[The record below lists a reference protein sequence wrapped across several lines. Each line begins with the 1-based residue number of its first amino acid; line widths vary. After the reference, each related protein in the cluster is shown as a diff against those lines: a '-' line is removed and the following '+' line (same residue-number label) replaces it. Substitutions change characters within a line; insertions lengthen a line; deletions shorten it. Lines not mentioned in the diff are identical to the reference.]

1 MAKKHG
7 RYKIV
12 RKVADGGM
20 AEIFLATQIGRE
32 GFQKPV
38 ILKRIHSTIYADPQ
52 FRNMFIDEAHISMG
66 LSHSNIVQI
75 LDLGVGNGRY
85 FLVME
90 VVDGWDLGRVLHRA
104 AAAETPLPRELGLYV
119 TAEVCRALAYAHGK
133 TDLVS
138 GRPLGIVHRDVSPQN
153 ILLSEQGEVKLT
165 DFGIA
170 KAMGK
175 REQTGTGVVKGKVAF
190 MSPEQALGKA
200 IDARSDLFAVGT
212 VLYQLMVGVRP
223 FEAPTD
229 LEILLRVQKA
239 DFRPA
244 HEVARDLPAQVSAI
258 IARSMQLEP
267 DLRYQSADE
276 MLTDIEQVMRTVF
289 RPVGQTELKRWLA
302 ALGARDGQVPMA
314 KGAPAH
320 TPTPGRAPSSVGVG
334 STGEMEGKDVE
345 LDDVDGEEAT
355 SLASLD
361 GPGGEMRQRM
371 TRPRANEMA
380 LPVPQDDESGLSGR
394 MSPLEFPSSLS
405 SDGDQRPGRRRA
417 RRSGG
422 MGFLFLGLL
431 LVGGAAFGGRYF
443 GLLSE
448 KDIGGEAS
456 PNPAAAA
463 TDDEAATAKAAK
475 ATDDERSAATATTTT
490 TMTTKATKA
499 MTKADAGASPEGHL
513 AARKTDDG
521 EHERE
526 PSPRHGHGASD
537 KPEHLRRIDEIK
549 GMMAPDPSLDPAPA
563 AAPSV
568 PSPPPSPTAPPP
580 APSTDNP

>member
-1 MAKKHG
+1 MAKHG
-7 RYKIV
+7 RYKII
-12 RKVADGGM
+12 RRVADGGM
-20 AEIFLATQIGRE
+20 AEIFLATQMGRE

-90 VVDGWDLGRVLHRA
+90 VVDGWDLGRVLQRA
-104 AAAETPLPRELGLYV
+104 AAAGTPLPRELGLHV

-133 TDLVS
+133 MDATGERS
-138 GRPLGIVHRDVSPQN
+138 LGIVHRDVSPQN

-190 MSPEQALGKA
+190 MSPEQALGKV
-200 IDARSDLFAVGT
+200 IDARSDLFAVGV

-229 LEILLRVQKA
+229 LEVLLRVQKA

-244 HEVARDLPAQVSAI
+244 HVAAPDLPPHVSAI
-258 IARSMQLEP
+258 IARAMQLDP

-302 ALGARDGQVPMA
+302 ALSARDGQQPMA
-314 KGAPAH
+314 KGVSAQTPAH
-320 TPTPGRAPSSVGVG
+320 GRGPG
-334 STGEMEGKDVE
+334 STGEMEGKDVV

-361 GPGGEMRQRM
+361 GPGGEMRHRM
-371 TRPRANEMA
+371 TRPRANELA
-380 LPVPQDDESGLSGR
+380 LPVPHDDESGLSGR
-394 MSPLEFPSSLS
+394 MSPLEFPLPLPENEE
-405 SDGDQRPGRRRA
+405 RPGRRRA
-417 RRSGG
+417 RRGSGFS
-422 MGFLFLGLL
+422 FLFVVGI
-431 LVGGAAFGGRYF
+431 LVIGGAAFGGRYL
-443 GLLSE
+443 GLLRE
-448 KDIGGEAS
+448 KYGSLLGVSSS
-456 PNPAAAA
+456 PGDTGKTAATTAPEPGAQKTAAAP
-463 TDDEAATAKAAK
+463 
-475 ATDDERSAATATTTT
+475 TTP
-490 TMTTKATKA
+490 
-499 MTKADAGASPEGHL
+499 DAGAPSENKV
-513 AARKTDDG
+513 AAHKA
-521 EHERE
+521 EEAEPARE
-526 PSPRHGHGASD
+526 PTREPTREPVGHHMRGASE
-537 KPEHLRRIDEIK
+537 KPTHQRRIDEIK
-549 GMMAPDPSLDPAPA
+549 GMLAPDPSLEPAPA
-563 AAPSV
+563 PAPSE
-568 PSPPPSPTAPPP
+568 PPPAPAP

>member
-1 MAKKHG
+1 MARKHG

-244 HEVARDLPAQVSAI
+244 HEVARDLPPQVAAI

-289 RPVGQTELKRWLA
+289 RPVGQTELKRWLS

-314 KGAPAH
+314 KGAPA
-320 TPTPGRAPSSVGVG
+320 PTPSQGRAPG
-334 STGEMEGKDVE
+334 TGEMEGKDVE

-371 TRPRANEMA
+371 TRPRGSEMA

-394 MSPLEFPSSLS
+394 MSPLEFPLSLS
-405 SDGDQRPGRRRA
+405 SDGDERPGRRRA

-443 GLLSE
+443 GLLRE
-448 KDIGGEAS
+448 KAGGGEAS
-456 PNPAAAA
+456 PAAPMPVAA
-463 TDDEAATAKAAK
+463 EADDEAATKPTSKTKAEKAAAK
-475 ATDDERSAATATTTT
+475 ARDDEPSATTTKT
-490 TMTTKATKA
+490 
-499 MTKADAGASPEGHL
+499 ADAGATAEGHL
-513 AARKTDDG
+513 AARRADEG

-526 PSPRHGHGASD
+526 PSTRHGHGASD
-537 KPEHLRRIDEIK
+537 KPEHLRGIDEIK

-563 AAPSV
+563 PAPS
-568 PSPPPSPTAPPP
+568 PPAPPPSPTAPPP

>member
-244 HEVARDLPAQVSAI
+244 HEVARDLPPQVAAI

-289 RPVGQTELKRWLA
+289 RPVGQTELKRWLS

-314 KGAPAH
+314 KGAPTQ
-320 TPTPGRAPSSVGVG
+320 TPPHGRTPGT
-334 STGEMEGKDVE
+334 TGEMEGKDVE
-345 LDDVDGEEAT
+345 LDDIDGEEAT

-371 TRPRANEMA
+371 TRPRPSEMA

-394 MSPLEFPSSLS
+394 MSPLEFPLSLS
-405 SDGDQRPGRRRA
+405 SDGDERPGRRRV

-443 GLLSE
+443 GLLRE
-448 KDIGGEAS
+448 KEGGGEAA
-456 PNPAAAA
+456 PKPVAA
-463 TDDEAATAKAAK
+463 TDDEAAAKATTKVDKVDKVDKVETKAAR
-475 ATDDERSAATATTTT
+475 ATDDERSAAANK
-490 TMTTKATKA
+490 TKP
-499 MTKADAGASPEGHL
+499 DAGETPEGHL
-513 AARKTDDG
+513 ATRKTEEG

-526 PSPRHGHGASD
+526 VSTRHGHGAPD
-537 KPEHLRRIDEIK
+537 KPERLRRIDEIR
-549 GMMAPDPSLDPAPA
+549 GMMAPDPSLDPAP
-563 AAPSV
+563 APSV

-580 APSTDNP
+580 APSNP

>member
-90 VVDGWDLGRVLHRA
+90 VVDGWDLGRVLARA
-104 AAAETPLPRELGLYV
+104 HAAGTPLPRELGLYV

-239 DFRPA
+239 DFRAA
-244 HEVARDLPAQVSAI
+244 HEVARDLPAQVGAI

-289 RPVGQTELKRWLA
+289 QPVGQTELKRWLA
-302 ALGARDGQVPMA
+302 ALSARDGQVPMA

-320 TPTPGRAPSSVGVG
+320 TPTPGRAPG
-334 STGEMEGKDVE
+334 TGEMEGKDVE

-371 TRPRANEMA
+371 TRPRGAEMA
-380 LPVPQDDESGLSGR
+380 LPVPQDDEAGLSGR
-394 MSPLEFPSSLS
+394 MSPLEFPSSLAS
-405 SDGDQRPGRRRA
+405 EGDQRPGRRSA

-422 MGFLFLGLL
+422 MGFVFLGLL

-443 GLLSE
+443 GLLRE
-448 KDIGGEAS
+448 KASGGEAG
-456 PNPAAAA
+456 PAAPKPVAAAA
-463 TDDEAATAKAAK
+463 DVDEEAVKPKPKLEAKAAK
-475 ATDDERSAATATTTT
+475 SADDERSAATV
-490 TMTTKATKA
+490 
-499 MTKADAGASPEGHL
+499 KADAGARPEGHL
-513 AARKTDDG
+513 ASRKTGEG
-521 EHERE
+521 EHEA
-526 PSPRHGHGASD
+526 PPRHGHGAPD

-563 AAPSV
+563 
-568 PSPPPSPTAPPP
+568 PPPSAPPP
-580 APSTDNP
+580 APVPAPVPPTDNP

>member
-90 VVDGWDLGRVLHRA
+90 VVDGWDLGRVLARA
-104 AAAETPLPRELGLYV
+104 FAAETPLPRELGLYV

-200 IDARSDLFAVGT
+200 IDARSDLFALGT

-244 HEVARDLPAQVSAI
+244 HEVARDLPPQVAAI

-289 RPVGQTELKRWLA
+289 LPVGQTELKRWLS

-314 KGAPAH
+314 KGAP
-320 TPTPGRAPSSVGVG
+320 TPTPGRAPG
-334 STGEMEGKDVE
+334 TGEMEGKDVE
-345 LDDVDGEEAT
+345 LDDIDGEEAT

-371 TRPRANEMA
+371 TRPRASEMA

-394 MSPLEFPSSLS
+394 MSPLEFPLSLS
-405 SDGDQRPGRRRA
+405 SDGDERPGRRRA

-422 MGFLFLGLL
+422 TGFLFLGLL

-443 GLLSE
+443 GLLRE
-448 KDIGGEAS
+448 KAGGDEA
-456 PNPAAAA
+456 PPAAPKPVAA
-463 TDDEAATAKAAK
+463 ETDDEVATKPAGKTKAEAKAH
-475 ATDDERSAATATTTT
+475 DDGEPSVA
-490 TMTTKATKA
+490 TTKAG
-499 MTKADAGASPEGHL
+499 DAGQTTEGATQGHL
-513 AARKTDDG
+513 AARKADEG
-521 EHERE
+521 QHERE
-526 PSPRHGHGASD
+526 PSTRHGHGASD
-537 KPEHLRRIDEIK
+537 KPEHLRGIDEIK

-563 AAPSV
+563 PV
-568 PSPPPSPTAPPP
+568 PPAPPPSPTAPPP
-580 APSTDNP
+580 APSTDTP

>member
-104 AAAETPLPRELGLYV
+104 ATVETPLPRELGLYV

-244 HEVARDLPAQVSAI
+244 HEVARDLPPQVAAI

-302 ALGARDGQVPMA
+302 ALSARDGQVPMA

-320 TPTPGRAPSSVGVG
+320 TPTPGRAPG
-334 STGEMEGKDVE
+334 TGEMEGKDVE

-361 GPGGEMRQRM
+361 GPGGEMRQRL
-371 TRPRANEMA
+371 TRPRAAEMA

-394 MSPLEFPSSLS
+394 MSPLEFPSSLA

-422 MGFLFLGLL
+422 MGFLFIGLL

-443 GLLSE
+443 GLLRE
-448 KDIGGEAS
+448 KAS
-456 PNPAAAA
+456 GVAAGLTGQKPTAAAP
-463 TDDEAATAKAAK
+463 DDEAATAKSDKSDKVDKVDKVETKTTK
-475 ATDDERSAATATTTT
+475 ATDDERPAAVA
-490 TMTTKATKA
+490 
-499 MTKADAGASPEGHL
+499 KADAGATTEGHL
-513 AARKTDDG
+513 AARKIDDG

-526 PSPRHGHGASD
+526 ASTRHGHGAPD

-549 GMMAPDPSLDPAPA
+549 GMMAPDPSLDLAPTPAP
-563 AAPSV
+563 SE
-568 PSPPPSPTAPPP
+568 PPPAPTAP

>member
-1 MAKKHG
+1 MAKHG

-20 AEIFLATQIGRE
+20 AEIFLATQLGRE

-90 VVDGWDLGRVLHRA
+90 VVDGWDLGRVLQRA
-104 AAAETPLPRELGLYV
+104 AAAATPLPRELGLHV

-133 TDLVS
+133 MDAT
-138 GRPLGIVHRDVSPQN
+138 GEPLGIVHRDVSPQN

-190 MSPEQALGKA
+190 MSPEQALGKV
-200 IDARSDLFAVGT
+200 IDARSDLFAVGV

-229 LEILLRVQKA
+229 LEVLLRVQKA

-244 HEVARDLPAQVSAI
+244 HVAAPDLPPHVSAI
-258 IARSMQLEP
+258 IRRAMQLDP

-276 MLTDIEQVMRTVF
+276 MLTDIEQVMRTVYL
-289 RPVGQTELKRWLA
+289 PVGQTELKRWLA
-302 ALGARDGQVPMA
+302 ALGVRDGQVAMA
-314 KGAPAH
+314 KGASA
-320 TPTPGRAPSSVGVG
+320 PTPPHGRGPG
-334 STGEMEGKDVE
+334 STGEMEGKDVV

-361 GPGGEMRQRM
+361 GPGGEMRHRM
-371 TRPRANEMA
+371 TRPRANELA
-380 LPVPQDDESGLSGR
+380 LPVPHDDESGLSGR
-394 MSPLEFPSSLS
+394 MSPLEFPLPLPENEE
-405 SDGDQRPGRRRA
+405 RPGRRRA
-417 RRSGG
+417 RRGSGFS
-422 MGFLFLGLL
+422 FLFVVGILII
-431 LVGGAAFGGRYF
+431 GGAAFGGRYL
-443 GLLSE
+443 GLLRE
-448 KDIGGEAS
+448 KYGSLLGVSSS
-456 PNPAAAA
+456 PSDTGKTAAAPEPGA
-463 TDDEAATAKAAK
+463 QKAAV
-475 ATDDERSAATATTTT
+475 TPPPSA
-490 TMTTKATKA
+490 
-499 MTKADAGASPEGHL
+499 ADAGARTENKV
-513 AARKTDDG
+513 AAHKA
-521 EHERE
+521 EEAEPARE
-526 PSPRHGHGASD
+526 PAGHHARGASER
-537 KPEHLRRIDEIK
+537 PTRQRRIDEIK
-549 GMMAPDPSLDPAPA
+549 GMLAPDPSLEPAPA
-563 AAPSV
+563 PV
-568 PSPPPSPTAPPP
+568 PSEPPP
-580 APSTDNP
+580 APAPAPTPDNP